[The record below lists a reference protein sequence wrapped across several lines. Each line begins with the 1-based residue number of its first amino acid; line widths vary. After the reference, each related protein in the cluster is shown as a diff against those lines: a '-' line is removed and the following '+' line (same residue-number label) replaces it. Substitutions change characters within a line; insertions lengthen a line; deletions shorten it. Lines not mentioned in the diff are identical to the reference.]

1 MNPRGRC
8 FPTAGGTVL
17 SHNTAWVIIK
27 SCCQLPELLNYLSV
41 YIQSFFFFFCFKA
54 TLSFWSSQIT
64 EALSSTPPFLFK
76 DIKSQRKQF
85 GNDFFYCHPF
95 VAPLPP
101 VILPSHLY
109 LKKNDTSFIILS
121 CCAAY
126 NYISVRV
133 FHIGDLTC
141 TMPSLDFLGG
151 AVVKNP
157 HTNAGDSNSIPM
169 LGRSPGGGHGN
180 PLQYSCLENPKDR
193 GAWPATVRRVT
204 KNQTRLSNRTTMG
217 NWHTFHLQRSAQ
229 YPHLMRLCLPAHT
242 APCSVLSLISH
253 SVEVIKYLLCA
264 RHVLEMQDE

>member
-1 MNPRGRC
+1 MFPRSRWNGSQLQYC
-8 FPTAGGTVL
+8 V
-17 SHNTAWVIIK
+17 SHNKIT
-27 SCCQLPELLNYLSV
+27 LPTSWTIELLERLHT
-41 YIQSFFFFFCFKA
+41 ILFFFHFKA

-109 LKKNDTSFIILS
+109 LKKNDTSFVILS

-126 NYISVRV
+126 NYISVHV
-133 FHIGDLTC
+133 FHIEDLTC

-151 AVVKNP
+151 AVVKNL
-157 HTNAGDSNSIPM
+157 HTNAGDSSSIPM

-180 PLQYSCLENPKDR
+180 PLQYSCLENFMDK
-193 GAWPATVRRVT
+193 GAWPATVNRVT
-204 KNQTRLSNRTTMG
+204 KNQQLNNDGKLT
-217 NWHTFHLQRSAQ
+217 HIPSAEICLVSS
-229 YPHLMRLCLPAHT
+229 PHGTLP
-242 APCSVLSLISH
+242 PCPHCS
-253 SVEVIKYLLCA
+253 LLCI
-264 RHVLEMQDE
+264 VFD